1 LNSGGTDT
9 RLFRKFIAGLERRMG
24 RFVRQNSGIAIDVLL
39 KVFENYERE
48 LSWSSLTKERS
59 REIIMAGAGFA
70 CLFCAALRE
79 GELLLV
85 EASEL
90 CRRIREG
97 KSHPKHPFVV
107 VPLMGRF
114 KGENGERNLMFL
126 LANRTKRGIEMR
138 RWLERLS

>member
-1 LNSGGTDT
+1 VRKILTSYATVYENSARGGAATACFKGDHGRTFVLNNGGTDT

-24 RFVRQNSGIAIDVLL
+24 RVVRQNSGIAIDILL

-48 LSWSSLTKERS
+48 LSQSSLTKERR

-70 CLFCAALRE
+70 CLFCAALSG
-79 GELLLV
+79 GELFLV

-97 KSHPKHPFVV
+97 KSHPKHPFVI
-107 VPLMGRF
+107 VPLM
-114 KGENGERNLMFL
+114 
-126 LANRTKRGIEMR
+126 
-138 RWLERLS
+138 